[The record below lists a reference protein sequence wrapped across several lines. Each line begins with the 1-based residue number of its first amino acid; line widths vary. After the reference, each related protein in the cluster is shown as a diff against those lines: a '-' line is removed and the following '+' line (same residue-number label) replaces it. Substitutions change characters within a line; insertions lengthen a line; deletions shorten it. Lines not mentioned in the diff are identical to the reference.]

1 MAKSSFQI
9 NGKDIKRPSGF
20 KIERYNVT
28 NLHRLANA
36 TMCGDL
42 IAKKRKFY
50 FTYEAIT
57 AEELNNILDIIWETD
72 NLFFTLTYVENNTTK
87 KARVYSGSIP
97 SELYRT
103 GSNWVWKGVTF
114 DLIEKQEVMKCLQ

>member
-1 MAKSSFQI
+1 MAKSNFQI

-20 KIERYNVT
+20 KIERYNAT
-28 NLHRLANA
+28 NKHHIANA

-42 IAKKRKFY
+42 NTKKRKFY

-114 DLIEKQEVMKCLQ
+114 DLIEK

>member
-1 MAKSSFQI
+1 MQASYKI
-9 NGKDIKRPSGF
+9 NGVAIKRPSEF

-28 NLHRLANA
+28 NLQRLANA
-36 TMCGDL
+36 DMCGDL

-57 AEELNNILDIIWETD
+57 AKDLNKILDTIWET
-72 NLFFTLTYVENNTTK
+72 NSIFFTLSYVENNVEK
-87 KARVYSGSIP
+87 SARVYSGSIP

-103 GSNWVWKGVTF
+103 GDNWVWKNVTF
-114 DLIEKQEVMKCLQ
+114 NLIEK

>member
-50 FTYEAIT
+50 FTYNAIT
-57 AEELNNILDIIWETD
+57 AEELNNILNIIWETND
-72 NLFFTLTYVENNTTK
+72 LFFTLTYVENNKTK
-87 KARVYSGSIP
+87 TARVYSGSIH

-114 DLIEKQEVMKCLQ
+114 DLIEK